1 MPASNI
7 PAQEIWLIRHGVS
20 IWNIEQIHQGQS
32 PRDPGL
38 APEGKN
44 QAAAIG
50 NKLKSERILSIHAS
64 PLPRATETAEI
75 INDKLENRTSI
86 FYESGLKEISHG
98 VADGISYQTVFSDFV
113 ENWKAW
119 LDREVDRPCFPGGE
133 SQMRAQTR
141 MTRTMFLLACHLS
154 GKIKSPK
161 IFCRQNYKII
171 VVAHGGVNKL
181 FLAHVLGLPPKDNFD
196 IPQEN
201 GCINILLWDGERF
214 SVKTDDH
221 GKPMIS
227 LTDHLNEHRM
237 SPNIKI

>member
-1 MPASNI
+1 MLTPDI

-44 QAAAIG
+44 QASAIG
-50 NKLKSERILSIHAS
+50 AKLKSERILSIHAS
-64 PLPRATETAEI
+64 PLPRAMETAGI
-75 INDKLENRTSI
+75 INDNLENRTNI

-98 VADGISYQTVFSDFV
+98 VADGISYQAVFKDYTD
-113 ENWKAW
+113 NWKAW
-119 LDREVDRPCFPGGE
+119 LGREMEKSCFPGGE
-133 SQMRAQTR
+133 SQARAQTR

-154 GKIKSPK
+154 GKIKSPQN
-161 IFCRQNYKII
+161 FYRQNYKII

-181 FLAHVLGLPPKDNFD
+181 FLAHVLGLPVKDNFD
-196 IPQEN
+196 IHQEN
-201 GCINILLWDGERF
+201 GCINILLWDGEKF
-214 SVKTDDH
+214 LVKADDH
-221 GKPMIS
+221 GKPMIN